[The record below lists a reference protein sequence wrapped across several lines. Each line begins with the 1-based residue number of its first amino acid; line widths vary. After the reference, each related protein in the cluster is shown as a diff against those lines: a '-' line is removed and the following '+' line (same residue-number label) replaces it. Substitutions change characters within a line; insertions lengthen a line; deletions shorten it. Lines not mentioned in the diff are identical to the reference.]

1 MSTSIAMLGAG
12 HADLAGG
19 PTPLITP
26 GLIFWYDARAITGLA
41 NDDSMVTWIDASG
54 NGNTATLGTAPVY
67 RTADLN
73 SGPAVQGNGTSQHML
88 SGVAPSVAA
97 GTMIAAFIATASSD
111 YLMGSQDPGER
122 CYLATSSDG
131 YAGGGVGGHH
141 YNSIEGT
148 SSVTDGTPHV
158 LIVTYDGSDVA
169 LYLDGALQDAQSQSD
184 APGSRDMALLA
195 ADNAGSIV
203 QHFAGDVGQLLYYGS
218 AASDDQARE
227 LSLYFTNIYGITTGL
242 VRDHGTKKN
251 WGVMTNMA
259 PASDY
264 STTVPSGMVGNSV
277 DFDGTDDH
285 VLLGNIYTSGI
296 TSGEMSISA
305 WINADSLAS
314 GYSSIIKKG
323 TGGSVAW
330 SLDVNDSYVRSYL
343 GTDAGG
349 ESNSN
354 AVSLSTGTW
363 YHLMMVADGTNI
375 TIYVD
380 GVAGS
385 GEGYDGTIIGSSHD
399 VAIGVSWEGSPVYF
413 NGKIDEVKIWER
425 ALSSVEI
432 TAIVAHN
439 TGSSDYPTD
448 PANHWSFDHGT
459 Q

>member
-1 MSTSIAMLGAG
+1 MAIPSLDPRTFKPRARPEAPDSISGMK
-12 HADLAGG
+12 
-19 PTPLITP
+19 
-26 GLIFWYDARAITGLA
+26 FWYDARRIRGLA
-41 NDDSMVTWIDASG
+41 NDDSMVVWTDASI
-54 NGNTATLGTAPVY
+54 NRATATLGTAPVF
-67 RTADLN
+67 RTGDIN

-88 SGVAPSVAA
+88 TGVAPSVAA
-97 GTMIAAFIATASSD
+97 GTMVAAFIATASSD
-111 YLMGSQDPGER
+111 FLMGSQDPGER

-158 LIVTYDGSDVA
+158 LIVTYDGSDVS
-169 LYLDGALQDAQSQSD
+169 LYLDGALQDAQSQAD
-184 APGSRDMALLA
+184 APGTRDMVLLA

-203 QHFAGDVGQLLYYGS
+203 QHFAGDVGQLLYYGT

-227 LSLYFTNIYGITTGL
+227 LSLYFTDIYGITTGL
-242 VRDHGTKKN
+242 VRDHGSKKN

-264 STTVPSGMVGNSV
+264 STTVPSSMIGNSV

-285 VLLGNIYTSGI
+285 ILIGNIYTSGI

-330 SLDVNDSYVRSYL
+330 SLDVNDSYVRSHI

-354 AVSLSTGTW
+354 SVSLSTGTW
-363 YHLMMVADGTNI
+363 YHLMVVADGTNI

-380 GVAGS
+380 GVAGG

-425 ALSSVEI
+425 GLSSAEI
-432 TAIVAHN
+432 TALAAED
-439 TGSSDYPTD
+439 TSSGDYP
-448 PANHWSFDHGT
+448 AGHSSYWSFDHGT